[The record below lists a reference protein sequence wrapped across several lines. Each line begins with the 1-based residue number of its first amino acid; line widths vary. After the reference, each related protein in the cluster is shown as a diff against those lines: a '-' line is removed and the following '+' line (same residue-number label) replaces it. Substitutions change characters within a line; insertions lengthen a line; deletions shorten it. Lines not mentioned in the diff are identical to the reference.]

1 MVKVIKTLDELAQ
14 EVKKTIDVDE
24 LMALIHRIDDQGLEG
39 HHEVDYVLESTL
51 ESLNIDIYTNPIV
64 GDSGTDIEQAM
75 LHDDAASIFDI
86 AEAVKSYCD
95 EYFYVLIDYNSTNM
109 SGYFCY
115 DRAAYIKYRDDIIR
129 RIKD

>member
-51 ESLNIDIYTNPIV
+51 ESLKI
-64 GDSGTDIEQAM
+64 G
-75 LHDDAASIFDI
+75 
-86 AEAVKSYCD
+86 
-95 EYFYVLIDYNSTNM
+95 
-109 SGYFCY
+109 
-115 DRAAYIKYRDDIIR
+115 RAHV
-129 RIKD
+129 